1 MDSKISNKTAHQNFT
16 NVSPQQLSVALDS
29 ITKAGRTPDAN
40 WNNIPPLIRDSTDS
54 LFTCID
60 YLKRF
65 MLLIDH
71 RVSGLTTSAQQS
83 TQIIQSNISSLEEML
98 R

>member
-1 MDSKISNKTAHQNFT
+1 MDSTSGTKISNKTAHQNFT

-29 ITKAGRTPDAN
+29 ITKAGRQEAN
-40 WNNIPPLIRDSTDS
+40 WKNIPAPVKNSTES

-71 RVSGLTTSAQQS
+71 RVSGLTSSAQQS
-83 TQIIQSNISSLEEML
+83 T
-98 R
+98 